1 MAEMLKFE
9 VGRTYRI
16 FGNNYSGRFRAKCV
30 SRTAKTAT
38 FEANE
43 NGAAWYMPTFTLRA
57 GAMSG
62 NLYAGDLPMEVFVSH
77 KPGYS
82 FRDGVYALADY
93 AID

>member
-1 MAEMLKFE
+1 MEALRFE

-16 FGNNYSGRFRAKCV
+16 FGNGTRGHFRAKCV

-43 NGAAWYMPTFTLRA
+43 NGAAWYMPTFTL
-57 GAMSG
+57 
-62 NLYAGDLPMEVFVSH
+62 YAGRMNLKMYFDDLPMESFVSNR
-77 KPGYS
+77 PGHGFY
-82 FRDGVYALADY
+82 DGVRAFACD

>member
-1 MAEMLKFE
+1 MNELKFE
-9 VGRTYRI
+9 VGKTYRI
-16 FGNNYSGRFRAKCV
+16 YGNGTSGHFRAKCV

-57 GAMSG
+57 GKM
-62 NLYAGDLPMEVFVSH
+62 NLKLYFDHLPMEAFVSN
-77 KPGYS
+77 KPGHS
-82 FRDGVYALADY
+82 FYGGVQALACD